1 MPDNYVKRFLDFKK
15 ALRDLISISILED
28 ITGELKLLGD
38 YFEIANER
46 KKMDLNSGI
55 QLEKNTVIEKFLN
68 TIRILHDGG
77 ILNSLLNY
85 FTNKGFEFCYNDEK
99 VFFI

>member
-46 KKMDLNSGI
+46 KKWI
-55 QLEKNTVIEKFLN
+55 
-68 TIRILHDGG
+68 
-77 ILNSLLNY
+77 
-85 FTNKGFEFCYNDEK
+85 
-99 VFFI
+99 